1 MTDTLLSPVD
11 RAALKTAGRRLVAKV
26 GGLDA
31 AATVCR
37 LNRSALAETY
47 DPHRPDR
54 GMPADV
60 VADLEAVAAEPIV
73 TQVLARLAG
82 HALVPIAGGPGLED
96 AAIAEVGMRASGMFA
111 AWARAKADARVTP
124 AERKEVADELLQ
136 LQRACMQA
144 VAALRVEGEE

>member
-11 RAALKTAGRRLVAKV
+11 RAALKTAVRRLVRAV

-54 GMPADV
+54 GMPCDV
-60 VADLEAVAAEPIV
+60 IADLEAAAAEPIV
-73 TQVLARLAG
+73 TQVLARLSG
-82 HALVPIAGGPGLED
+82 CALVPIEAGPALED
-96 AAIAEVGMRASGMFA
+96 VALAEVGVRASDVFA
-111 AWARAKADARVTP
+111 AWARAKGDARVSLK
-124 AERKEVADELLQ
+124 ERREVADELLQ